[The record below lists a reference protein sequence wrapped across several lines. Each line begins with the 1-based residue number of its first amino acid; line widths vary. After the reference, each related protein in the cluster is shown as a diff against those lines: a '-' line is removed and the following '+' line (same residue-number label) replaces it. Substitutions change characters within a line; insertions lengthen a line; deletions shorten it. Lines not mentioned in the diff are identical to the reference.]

1 MKHRIK
7 GRILGRK
14 SASRRALLK
23 GLAVNFFTTG
33 RIHTTEA
40 KAKALRP
47 EVEKMITVAK
57 ADTLL
62 ARRQLLQKL
71 NNRTVVDR
79 LLKEIA
85 PRYKERNGG
94 YTRFVHAGQR
104 KGDGA
109 ETVIIELV

>member
-33 RIHTTEA
+33 RIRTTEA
-40 KAKALRP
+40 KAKSLRP

-57 ADTLL
+57 TDTLL

-71 NNRTVVDR
+71 NNRIVVQK

-85 PRYKERNGG
+85 PRYKERKGG
-94 YTRFVHAGQR
+94 YTRLVHSGERQ
-104 KGDGA
+104 GDGA
-109 ETVIIELV
+109 STVIIEFV